1 MSYYYE
7 GDGNFSTDAERRA
20 RKQAQPSQPP
30 KKPDNDDMGAWIFIA
45 VMLAVA
51 WPIGLILLISKLKEN
66 SGKRHT
72 AAKKHVEKA
81 KETKSR
87 VKSAVSDVTRSPADS
102 DKSARVMKIV
112 GICLAAVGA
121 IVALAALTELPYA
134 LEYGYMLT
142 LLEEL
147 FVSAGFVSAGGVLLA
162 GSGAMKRRMRRH
174 AKYLAVA
181 GGAQTVSISRLAAAA
196 EVSERRVTR
205 DLELMIEKG
214 LWGRDAYVDLSA
226 GKLFRSAVAAREDED
241 RHRAPVT
248 PPQAQQGYSGM
259 LRQIRAANDRIADEV
274 LSAKID
280 RLEAIAGRIFRLIEN
295 EPAKKAKAATFLN
308 YYLPTTQKLL
318 DSYAEFEEAG
328 VSGGNLS
335 QAKRKIE
342 QTMDNIVQGFERQLD
357 ELYRTD
363 ALDID
368 SDIRV
373 METMLRRDHA
383 RVEDDF
389 GRVRTSG
396 GETQDD
402 FTAPDEGGR

>member
-20 RKQAQPSQPP
+20 RKQSQPSQPP

-162 GSGAMKRRMRRH
+162 GSSAMKRRMRRH

-274 LSAKID
+274 LSAKIEWKS
-280 RLEAIAGRIFRLIEN
+280 RLRLTPE
-295 EPAKKAKAATFLN
+295 
-308 YYLPTTQKLL
+308 
-318 DSYAEFEEAG
+318 G
-328 VSGGNLS
+328 
-335 QAKRKIE
+335 
-342 QTMDNIVQGFERQLD
+342 
-357 ELYRTD
+357 ELR
-363 ALDID
+363 
-368 SDIRV
+368 
-373 METMLRRDHA
+373 
-383 RVEDDF
+383 
-389 GRVRTSG
+389 
-396 GETQDD
+396 
-402 FTAPDEGGR
+402 

>member
-7 GDGNFSTDAERRA
+7 GDGSFSTDAERRA
-20 RKQAQPSQPP
+20 RKQAQPKPP
-30 KKPDNDDMGAWIFIA
+30 KKPDNKDMGSWIFIA

-51 WPIGLILLISKLKEN
+51 WPIGLVLLIGKLKEDG
-66 SGKRHT
+66 GKKG
-72 AAKKHVEKA
+72 AAESRRVDDAAEK
-81 KETKSR
+81 KSR
-87 VKSAVSDVTRSPADS
+87 VKSAVSGVTRSPNDS
-102 DKSARVMKIV
+102 STAARVLKIV
-112 GICLAAVGA
+112 GIALVAVGA
-121 IVALAALTELPYA
+121 LACLGTLSDMGYA
-134 LEYGYMLT
+134 LEYGYVLS
-142 LLEEL
+142 LLEDL
-147 FVSAGFVSAGGVLLA
+147 FVAAGFLAAGGVLMA
-162 GSGAMKRRMRRH
+162 GSGRMKRRMRRF

-181 GGAQTVSISRLAAAA
+181 GGAQSVSISRLAAAA
-196 EVSERRVTR
+196 EVSERRVER
-205 DLELMIEKG
+205 DLELMIEQG
-214 LWGRDAYVDLSA
+214 LWGRGAYVDLSA
-226 GKLFRSAVAAREDED
+226 GKLFRSAMAAREDEA
-241 RHRAPVT
+241 RRSAPVT
-248 PPQAQQGYSGM
+248 PPQAQQGYSGV
-259 LRQIRAANDRIADEV
+259 LRQIRAANDRIADPE

-280 RLEAIAGRIFRLIEN
+280 RLEEIAGRIFRLIEN

-342 QTMDNIVQGFERQLD
+342 QTMDSIVQGFERQLD
-357 ELYRTD
+357 ELYRAD

-389 GRVRTSG
+389 GRVRSSG
-396 GETQDD
+396 GAVEDD
-402 FTAPDEGGR
+402 FAAPDEGGR